1 MSVGPWDEYKTGQMS
16 SAAALADA
24 NGLKKPEY
32 DIPLGGL
39 SPSDVTPVL
48 AVGQYWACKCP
59 LSLIRIERPTSE
71 VSPSVKT
78 IQWTPK
84 RSRDAAEIVTTGLGA
99 YASLESYKYNHLW
112 FEARVPRNWGSRIEA
127 CLEGDVWM
135 YVWPRDEEKI
145 FFVGPE
151 TDEKCIHILADWQ
164 VPESHEFG
172 VQLRLLQ
179 AGAEHRNLPAQP
191 SVFDYLRKPGL

>member
-1 MSVGPWDEYKTGQMS
+1 MKKT
-16 SAAALADA
+16 
-24 NGLKKPEY
+24 EY

-59 LSLIRIERPTSE
+59 LSLIRIARPASE
-71 VSPSVKT
+71 VSPTVGI

-84 RSRDAAEIVTTGLGA
+84 RSREDADIVTTGLGTL
-99 YASLESYKYNHLW
+99 ASLESYKYNHLW
-112 FEARVPRNWGSRIEA
+112 FEAHVPHNWIKVGA
-127 CLEGDVWM
+127 PMLEGDVWM

-145 FFVGPE
+145 FFIGPE
-151 TDEKCIHILADWQ
+151 TEEKRIHILADWQ
-164 VPESHEFG
+164 VPESHEQG

-179 AGAEHRNLPAQP
+179 AGGEHRNLPAQP